1 MSEITKIAIIG
12 LDTSHST
19 ELPKLMQDPKTPEN
33 LQVKELRTVS
43 CLRFETPFQNK
54 EGLDARQEYL
64 ESIGV
69 TVTENFDEAVA
80 ECDAIIIAINDPS
93 RHLEYFEKC
102 APLGKPIFL
111 DKPFAD
117 TVKNMHKIIEIANK
131 YKIRFFTSS
140 SLRFDVD
147 LTAVLESAP
156 KVHRALIWGP
166 IGKAAAGSDV
176 IWYGCHGFEMLQTV
190 MGNGAEEVSA
200 YQDEAGYVF
209 QIKYADERRGT
220 VELTPKS
227 SYGALLRDDA
237 NNSVPV
243 KVTAKVSFY
252 FMLLKAIVR
261 FLNGEQVVEL
271 ADAVEVMAM
280 LEAADKSIVS
290 GKAEKVYPC

>member
-131 YKIRFFTSS
+131 IDTFDISIRPYEDCCTVFLPKNPVIKPKLSEAIEYENRLDIDT
-140 SLRFDVD
+140 LIDA
-147 LTAVLESAP
+147 AVEN
-156 KVHRALIWGP
+156 
-166 IGKAAAGSDV
+166 
-176 IWYGCHGFEMLQTV
+176 TV
-190 MGNGAEEVSA
+190 MET
-200 YQDEAGYVF
+200 
-209 QIKYADERRGT
+209 IT
-220 VELTPKS
+220 VE
-227 SYGALLRDDA
+227 
-237 NNSVPV
+237 
-243 KVTAKVSFY
+243 
-252 FMLLKAIVR
+252 
-261 FLNGEQVVEL
+261 
-271 ADAVEVMAM
+271 
-280 LEAADKSIVS
+280 
-290 GKAEKVYPC
+290 